1 MKSFPLRNIP
11 DELHERARKYAF
23 DNRVS
28 INELYKIA
36 LKEFLDNRRQE
47 VSREER

>member
-11 DELHERARKYAF
+11 DDLHERARKYSYET
-23 DNRVS
+23 RIS

-36 LKEFLDNRRQE
+36 LKEFLDQNE
-47 VSREER
+47 K